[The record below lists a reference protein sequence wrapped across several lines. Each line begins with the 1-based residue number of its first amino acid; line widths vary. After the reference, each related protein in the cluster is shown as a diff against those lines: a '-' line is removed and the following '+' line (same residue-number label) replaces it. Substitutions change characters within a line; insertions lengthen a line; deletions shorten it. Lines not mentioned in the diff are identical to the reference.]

1 MPLLVTLDKVLSH
14 GCLDCLFDDKRSDFP
29 KELVKRIRRESSRCT
44 DIKRIM
50 AIVPVI
56 LGTLNTH
63 DKDLTHKTIFP
74 FVMRLLGHRFPR
86 IRRYTA
92 EQLYIKLLEDD
103 SIVPKVD
110 QIEEVQTMLSE
121 VSWDRDLGPPSN
133 VRKSRNQVA
142 DMLGIH
148 LSERDRVG
156 PTTKQI
162 VKKPV
167 DEFAS
172 YQSLVESAGR

>member
-1 MPLLVTLDKVLSH
+1 M
-14 GCLDCLFDDKRSDFP
+14 DCLFEDKRSDFP
-29 KELVKRIRRESSRCT
+29 KELVKRIRRESSRCA
-44 DIKRIM
+44 DIKRIL
-50 AIVPVI
+50 AIVPVA
-56 LGTLNTH
+56 LGTLHTH
-63 DKDLTHKTIFP
+63 DKDYAHGTIFP

-110 QIEEVQTMLSE
+110 QIEKVQTILAE
-121 VSWDRDLGPPSN
+121 VAWDRELGVPGN
-133 VRKSRNQVA
+133 VRQSRNQVA

-148 LSERDRVG
+148 LTEKDRVG
-156 PTTKQI
+156 PTLKES
-162 VKKPV
+162 VKKPI
-167 DEFAS
+167 DEYAS